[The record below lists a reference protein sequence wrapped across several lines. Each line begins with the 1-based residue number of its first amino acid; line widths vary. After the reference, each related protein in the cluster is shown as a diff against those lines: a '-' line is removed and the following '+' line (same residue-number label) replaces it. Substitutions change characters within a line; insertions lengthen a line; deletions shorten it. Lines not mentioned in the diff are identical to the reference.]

1 MMYGRVGD
9 ALRQAGLNSHPTD
22 WLLFLCP
29 GKREA
34 AGPWLDQ
41 LEPATEP
48 VAATMRR
55 TLRGP
60 IYVHSKMMIVDDAYI
75 IVGSANINQV
85 CIAAMNDVS
94 LSTSTMH
101 MHTVSAN
108 DLFVMDT
115 LHVYKGP
122 TGEEFERFVRALPS
136 SLSGPAPVEKTTFT
150 FLCFLH
156 TDH

>member
-1 MMYGRVGD
+1 MYKRVGD
-9 ALRQAGLNSHPTD
+9 ALKEAGLNSHPTD

-48 VAATMRR
+48 MAATMRR

-60 IYVHSKMMIVDDAYI
+60 IYVHCKMMIVDDAYI

-85 CIAAMNDVS
+85 SVAAMNDVS
-94 LSTSTMH
+94 LSAPTMVT
-101 MHTVSAN
+101 HTVSAN
-108 DLFVMDT
+108 DMSWMCFMCSM
-115 LHVYKGP
+115 GP
-122 TGEEFERFVRALPS
+122 LEQ
-136 SLSGPAPVEKTTFT
+136 SLSC
-150 FLCFLH
+150 L
-156 TDH
+156 